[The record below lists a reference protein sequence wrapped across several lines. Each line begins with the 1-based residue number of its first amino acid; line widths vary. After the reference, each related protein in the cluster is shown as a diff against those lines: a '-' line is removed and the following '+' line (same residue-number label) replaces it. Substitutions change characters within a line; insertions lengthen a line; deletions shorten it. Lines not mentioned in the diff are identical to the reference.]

1 MEGALRRAR
10 ENRQRLWYDAAPS
23 VSTKPLPPPP
33 APMLL
38 GNFDGVMQQVQ
49 VVQPHAPLNLWADT
63 VPGTVWTKHKKPD
76 EWVQNFGAE
85 SRAHAWEVPVGPEPR
100 MVEAVP
106 AVASQFF
113 QAYDVGQ
120 RVPMEFFVPSQTVA
134 RAGSQFFEAYHVGP
148 QVPVHVDLQGEAEHA
163 VFANG
168 GFAADDTETGD
179 EADSL
184 IGIVGTQHQTPAE
197 ENVQDQTQKRAQNRD
212 TGLFSDSSSKKR
224 KDNAVKND
232 HAVFVGNNNESRQ
245 NQSMRIGF
253 SYDNPSM
260 MWAGLDKLW
269 NDA

>member
-1 MEGALRRAR
+1 
-10 ENRQRLWYDAAPS
+10 
-23 VSTKPLPPPP
+23 
-33 APMLL
+33 MLL

-49 VVQPHAPLNLWADT
+49 VAQPPLQPYAPHDLWAET
-63 VPGTVWTKHKKPD
+63 VPGTVWTEHKKPD

-106 AVASQFF
+106 TVASQFF
-113 QAYDVGQ
+113 EAYDVGQ

-134 RAGSQFFEAYHVGP
+134 RAGSQFFEAYNVGQ

-168 GFAADDTETGD
+168 GFAEKRTADDAETGN
-179 EADSL
+179 EAEP
-184 IGIVGTQHQTPAE
+184 TQEMVEIA
-197 ENVQDQTQKRAQNRD
+197 TQKRAPKKK

-224 KDNAVKND
+224 EDTTVKKDT
-232 HAVFVGNNNESRQ
+232 AVFVGNNNESRR
-245 NQSMRIGF
+245 NQSMRIEF
-253 SYDNPSM
+253 SYDNPAM
-260 MWAGLDKLW
+260 MWAGLDRLW